1 MANAH
6 TIAFQR
12 FTEWKWQKVNKELE
26 EKRKAKQQ
34 SLELNASNTSNK

>member
-6 TIAFQR
+6 TIAFKR
-12 FTEWKWQKVNKELE
+12 FTEWKWQQVNKELE

-34 SLELNASNTSNK
+34 ALELNASNTSNK